1 MAEPV
6 RSTAERARRDAN
18 VRIRP
23 IVEGDWDALA
33 ELERDAYGSIGL
45 SEGRAALQARAN
57 ASPATCF
64 TLDLGL
70 RTVGYVLALPYPAF
84 RYPGLE
90 RTDEASHTVPS
101 AAGNLHLHDIVV
113 AGPLRRR
120 GLAQHLLRHLGRIAR
135 ARGDERISLVSV
147 GGSEGFWSARGFVPH
162 PHVVP
167 AGSGYGLGAVYMS
180 KPVRAPGTPSAP
192 RSAPRRGP
200 AMHHEVS

>member
-6 RSTAERARRDAN
+6 RSMAEPGCHEAA
-18 VRIRP
+18 VRIHP
-23 IVEGDWDALA
+23 IVDGDWDAIA
-33 ELERDAYGSIGL
+33 ALERDAYGGIGL
-45 SEGRAALQARAN
+45 CEGRAALQARAS

-64 TLDLGL
+64 TLDLGP

-90 RTDEASHTVPS
+90 RAEETSRSVPS
-101 AAGNLHLHDIVV
+101 AEGNLHLHDIVV
-113 AGPLRRR
+113 ARPLRRR
-120 GLAQHLLRHLGRIAR
+120 GLAQHLLRHLGRLAR

-162 PHVVP
+162 PRIVP
-167 AGSGYGLGAVYMS
+167 AGSGYGAGAVYMS
-180 KPVRAPGTPSAP
+180 KPVRAPGAPSVR
-192 RSAPRRGP
+192 RSASLGP

>member
-6 RSTAERARRDAN
+6 RSTAEPVHQAAA

-23 IVEGDWDALA
+23 IVDGDWDAIA

-64 TLDLGL
+64 TLDLGP
-70 RTVGYVLALPYPAF
+70 RTAGYVLALPYPAF

-90 RTDEASHTVPS
+90 RTDGASRTVPQT
-101 AAGNLHLHDIVV
+101 AGNLHLHDIVV
-113 AGPLRRR
+113 AAPLRRR
-120 GLAQHLLRHLGRIAR
+120 GLAQHLLHHLGRIAR

-147 GGSEGFWSARGFVPH
+147 GGSERFWSARGFVPH
-162 PHVVP
+162 PRVVP
-167 AGSGYGLGAVYMS
+167 AGSGYGVGAVYMS
-180 KPVRAPGTPSAP
+180 KPVRAPGPPSGP
-192 RSAPRRGP
+192 GSAPRRAP
-200 AMHHEVS
+200 ARHHEVS

>member
-6 RSTAERARRDAN
+6 RREAA
-18 VRIRP
+18 VIRP
-23 IVEGDWDALA
+23 IVDGDWDAIA

-90 RTDEASHTVPS
+90 RAEEASRTVPS
-101 AAGNLHLHDIVV
+101 APEGNLHLHDIVV

-120 GLAQHLLRHLGRIAR
+120 GLAQHLLHHLGRIAR
-135 ARGDERISLVSV
+135 ARGDARISLVSV
-147 GGSEGFWSARGFVPH
+147 GGSEGFWAARGFVPH
-162 PHVVP
+162 PRIVS
-167 AGSGYGLGAVYMS
+167 AGSGYGAGAVYMS
-180 KPVRAPGTPSAP
+180 KPVRAPGAASAP
-192 RSAPRRGP
+192 AGAPRRGP

>member
-6 RSTAERARRDAN
+6 RSTAERARHEAA

-23 IVEGDWDALA
+23 IVEGDWDAIA

-64 TLDLGL
+64 TLDLGP

-84 RYPGLE
+84 HYPVLE
-90 RTDEASHTVPS
+90 RTGEAAHTVLQT
-101 AAGNLHLHDIVV
+101 AGNLHLHDIVV

-120 GLAQHLLRHLGRIAR
+120 GLAQHLLRHLGRIAG

-162 PHVVP
+162 PRIVP
-167 AGSGYGLGAVYMS
+167 AGSGYGVGAVYMS
-180 KPVRAPGTPSAP
+180 KPVRAPGPSSGP
-192 RSAPRRGP
+192 RSAPRRDP
-200 AMHHEVS
+200 AMHHEVN